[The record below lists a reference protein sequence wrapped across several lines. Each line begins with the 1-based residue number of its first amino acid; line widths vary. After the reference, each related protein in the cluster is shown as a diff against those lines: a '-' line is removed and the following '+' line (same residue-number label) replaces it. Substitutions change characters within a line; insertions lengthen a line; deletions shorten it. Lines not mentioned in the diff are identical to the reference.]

1 MKALSI
7 ALALVLVVFAVLA
20 FMHPFP
26 ETGLW
31 HLLGWGNEKAHNKH
45 GIVYIILA
53 LLSLVW
59 FRFQTAE
66 GTR

>member
-7 ALALVLVVFAVLA
+7 ALAVVLLLFAVLA

-31 HLLGWGNEKAHNKH
+31 HILGWGNEKTHTKH

-59 FRFQTAE
+59 FRFQSAE
-66 GTR
+66 TSR

>member
-7 ALALVLVVFAVLA
+7 ALAIVLVGFAVLA

-31 HLLGWGNEKAHNKH
+31 RILGWSNEKPHTKH
-45 GIVYIILA
+45 GIVYIVLA

-59 FRFQTAE
+59 FRFQSAETA
-66 GTR
+66 R